1 MSILG
6 AGIGGHLPVPSHCLA
21 HADSSCCRGSVLP
34 ILRTRLPLWFSIVRS
49 PQHLIPL
56 TTRTAVRIMSSWPKT
71 RLPPPI
77 PADNISRHSGGG
89 RNPPAPGALSQHR
102 CGTTAFPPHSCG
114 KGVANSSDGPEPP
127 AMNPTTMQ
135 QFSTLSADKRRRARG
150 LSPLPLRPHTRS
162 DTAEVGPGPLF
173 HSVPFSPVHV
183 LDLARS
189 YTGKSRRAP

>member
-1 MSILG
+1 MSSQTGDASRRL
-6 AGIGGHLPVPSHCLA
+6 CL
-21 HADSSCCRGSVLP
+21 SVLP
-34 ILRTRLPLWFSIVRS
+34 IDKQNACPHNVLM
-49 PQHLIPL
+49 PQD
-56 TTRTAVRIMSSWPKT
+56 
-71 RLPPPI
+71 RLPPAMPGTKSL
-77 PADNISRHSGGG
+77 PRHSGGG

-102 CGTTAFPPHSCG
+102 CGTTAFPPHPCG

-162 DTAEVGPGPLF
+162 DTAEVGPGALF
-173 HSVPFSPVHV
+173 QSVPFSSVRV

-189 YTGKSRRAP
+189 YTEKSRRAP